1 MKVRQLIEKLQT
13 QDPDMNVLVT
23 IDHEGNTRTPYR
35 VYPCH
40 VSESGIMSD
49 ERDWVKDYPGDNC
62 VLIDI

>member
-13 QDPDMNVLVT
+13 QDPDMDVAVA

-40 VSESGIMSD
+40 QGESGISN
-49 ERDWVKDYPGDNC
+49 EVDWAEDYPGDNC